1 MELFLAILRTGVTL
15 ITLTDHRAYT
25 RASVRGDKGQ
35 MYQVAAAVQAVRD
48 DAENLAYY
56 TPKSWKVRRGT

>member
-1 MELFLAILRTGVTL
+1 
-15 ITLTDHRAYT
+15 YT